1 MKPIVKL
8 KDQARLHEQ
17 REEWEQ
23 AIQLYLQVLR
33 AGDEREGETELALYN
48 RVGDLYLRLGRVEE
62 AVRYYEQAADRYADS
77 GFYNNAIAL
86 CSKALRSMPGRSEL
100 YLRLGRL
107 CATQGFKVDA
117 RRWFLE
123 YAEQMLRAGD
133 AEKAFEALRE
143 LADSVS
149 DPEVRELVARQL
161 AAHRGREEALAEYRR
176 AYAERVRAGQH
187 AEAEAL
193 RAEVRELDPALDL
206 AAEGVTAAEADGVT
220 AAEPPAAAPEW
231 AAAEAPVAE
240 GLVFEPLVPGEP
252 PPSEP
257 TAEPDVVEGLTLISA
272 AGAAGI
278 DDDLADA
285 NETEAAPLPLL
296 DLGEDEPLGA
306 APFAPGAPAPAVEVP
321 DLAADVL
328 GSGAPE
334 PAVEVPDLAADV
346 PGSGAPAPATAAP
359 EPVAVGP
366 AAHADEPASTPE
378 ARAQAAADAALQR
391 ARELVA
397 LGRTAEAVQELD
409 AEQRRLADAG
419 HLEAALRV
427 VDEVVRLD
435 PDHVRAQQD
444 RVEYSFRLE
453 LNDRLVGDYLD
464 LAASLERA
472 GSTDRAASIYRRVLD
487 LDPANP
493 VARAAL
499 ARGSTGG
506 RAPSVP
512 VDDYVD
518 LGELLRAEGLEPEET
533 TRFVV
538 PEEEPTGD
546 EEQDFAEMLAQFKAK
561 LAEHVPADDVASH
574 YDLGLAFKEMGLID
588 EAIAQFQTALRA
600 GRAPLKVYEELGH
613 CFVLKEQY
621 NVAIKVLSKALS
633 LPYEDETELLGVYYH
648 LGRCYEELG
657 RPEEARDAYE
667 RVLGVD
673 INFRDVAARLARL

>member
-33 AGDEREGETELALYN
+33 AGDEREGEAELGLYN

-86 CSKALRSMPGRSEL
+86 CSKALRCMPGRAEL

-107 CATQGFKVDA
+107 CASQGFMVEA

-123 YAEQMLRAGD
+123 YAEHMLRAGD
-133 AEKAFEALRE
+133 ADKALEALRE

-149 DPEVRELVARQL
+149 DPEVRELLARQL
-161 AAHRGREEALAEYRR
+161 AAHQRRDEALVEYRR
-176 AYAERVRAGQH
+176 AYAERVRAGQQE
-187 AEAEAL
+187 EAAAL
-193 RAEVRELDPALDL
+193 RAEVLELDPGVDL
-206 AAEGVTAAEADGVT
+206 AVDGGGEVEERAAVV
-220 AAEPPAAAPEW
+220 EPPAT
-231 AAAEAPVAE
+231 EALA
-240 GLVFEPLVPGEP
+240 FEPLVSGEP
-252 PPSEP
+252 PQTEP
-257 TAEPDVVEGLTLISA
+257 EGDPAVAEGITLISA
-272 AGAAGI
+272 ATAAGI
-278 DDDLADA
+278 DFPDTEGDDEADA
-285 NETEAAPLPLL
+285 AVAPLPLL
-296 DLGEDEPLGA
+296 DLGDDDEPLA
-306 APFAPGAPAPAVEVP
+306 AEAPAPPVE
-321 DLAADVL
+321 
-328 GSGAPE
+328 PE
-334 PAVEVPDLAADV
+334 PLEAEA
-346 PGSGAPAPATAAP
+346 
-359 EPVAVGP
+359 EP
-366 AAHADEPASTPE
+366 TPE
-378 ARAQAAADAALQR
+378 ERARAAADEVLQR

-444 RVEYSFRLE
+444 RVEYAFRLE

-472 GSTDRAASIYRRVLD
+472 GATERAASIYRRVLD
-487 LDPANP
+487 LDPANE

-499 ARGSTGG
+499 DRESAGG
-506 RAPSVP
+506 GPQPVP
-512 VDDYVD
+512 ADDYVD
-518 LGELLRAEGLEPEET
+518 LGDLLRAEGLEPEET

-600 GRAPLKVYEELGH
+600 GRVPLKVYEELGH

-633 LPYEDETELLGVYYH
+633 VPHDDDTELLGVYYH

-657 RPEEARDAYE
+657 RPDEARDAYE

-673 INFRDVAARLARL
+673 INFRDVAERLARL

>member
-1 MKPIVKL
+1 
-8 KDQARLHEQ
+8 
-17 REEWEQ
+17 
-23 AIQLYLQVLR
+23 
-33 AGDEREGETELALYN
+33 
-48 RVGDLYLRLGRVEE
+48 
-62 AVRYYEQAADRYADS
+62 
-77 GFYNNAIAL
+77 
-86 CSKALRSMPGRSEL
+86 
-100 YLRLGRL
+100 
-107 CATQGFKVDA
+107 
-117 RRWFLE
+117 
-123 YAEQMLRAGD
+123 
-133 AEKAFEALRE
+133 
-143 LADSVS
+143 
-149 DPEVRELVARQL
+149 
-161 AAHRGREEALAEYRR
+161 
-176 AYAERVRAGQH
+176 
-187 AEAEAL
+187 
-193 RAEVRELDPALDL
+193 
-206 AAEGVTAAEADGVT
+206 
-220 AAEPPAAAPEW
+220 
-231 AAAEAPVAE
+231 
-240 GLVFEPLVPGEP
+240 
-252 PPSEP
+252 
-257 TAEPDVVEGLTLISA
+257 
-272 AGAAGI
+272 
-278 DDDLADA
+278 
-285 NETEAAPLPLL
+285 
-296 DLGEDEPLGA
+296 
-306 APFAPGAPAPAVEVP
+306 
-321 DLAADVL
+321 VL

-506 RAPSVP
+506 GAPSVP

>member
-1 MKPIVKL
+1 
-8 KDQARLHEQ
+8 
-17 REEWEQ
+17 
-23 AIQLYLQVLR
+23 
-33 AGDEREGETELALYN
+33 
-48 RVGDLYLRLGRVEE
+48 
-62 AVRYYEQAADRYADS
+62 
-77 GFYNNAIAL
+77 
-86 CSKALRSMPGRSEL
+86 
-100 YLRLGRL
+100 
-107 CATQGFKVDA
+107 
-117 RRWFLE
+117 
-123 YAEQMLRAGD
+123 
-133 AEKAFEALRE
+133 
-143 LADSVS
+143 
-149 DPEVRELVARQL
+149 
-161 AAHRGREEALAEYRR
+161 
-176 AYAERVRAGQH
+176 
-187 AEAEAL
+187 
-193 RAEVRELDPALDL
+193 
-206 AAEGVTAAEADGVT
+206 
-220 AAEPPAAAPEW
+220 AAAPEL

-321 DLAADVL
+321 DLAADL
-328 GSGAPE
+328 
-334 PAVEVPDLAADV
+334 

-472 GSTDRAASIYRRVLD
+472 GSTDRAASIYRRVLE

-506 RAPSVP
+506 GAPSVS

-588 EAIAQFQTALRA
+588 EAIAQFQ
-600 GRAPLKVYEELGH
+600 
-613 CFVLKEQY
+613 
-621 NVAIKVLSKALS
+621 
-633 LPYEDETELLGVYYH
+633 
-648 LGRCYEELG
+648 
-657 RPEEARDAYE
+657 
-667 RVLGVD
+667 
-673 INFRDVAARLARL
+673 